1 MNKKISLVTLG
12 LSLSS
17 IVILTGAMVISQPKY
32 TLKNIVGK
40 QSSLGDVVV
49 YSQENRGIYS
59 NNNLILSKDEYKFN
73 RNVKQNPD
81 LYKYSKEFNK
91 NRDLFQGYVYD
102 TDFIYS
108 DKNSM
113 GYIEYI
119 DEQYGETDITLSTS
133 IKDKNLDTGEIT
145 QFKIEIPNS
154 LKSEN
159 NNNHKGLV
167 TKYNGEVYIALLGE
181 QENNPDIKMGEKDE
195 LENFVEISKVNFNSK
210 EAKSVNN
217 INLKIDKGEFI
228 AIIGVNGSGKST
240 LAKHF
245 NGLLLPSEGECI
257 VDGMKVDDS
266 EDIWKVRQKV
276 SMVFQNPDNQI
287 IATVVEDDIA
297 FGPENMGIEREKIK
311 DRIEFAL
318 KSLHIEHLRKMPPH
332 LLSGGQKQ
340 LTAIAGAIAMRT
352 QCIVL
357 DEPTAML
364 DPQGRNAVMK
374 ALKELH
380 EKYNITI
387 IIITHFMEEAVQSD
401 RIIVMND
408 GKIIQDGM
416 PKDIFKQKENLKKI
430 GLSVPLAVDIVDA
443 LQKKGLKLANVFD
456 NENLAK
462 ELQQLICK

>member
-1 MNKKISLVTLG
+1 M
-12 LSLSS
+12 
-17 IVILTGAMVISQPKY
+17 
-32 TLKNIVGK
+32 
-40 QSSLGDVVV
+40 
-49 YSQENRGIYS
+49 
-59 NNNLILSKDEYKFN
+59 ILS
-73 RNVKQNPD
+73 
-81 LYKYSKEFNK
+81 
-91 NRDLFQGYVYD
+91 
-102 TDFIYS
+102 FI
-108 DKNSM
+108 
-113 GYIEYI
+113 EV
-119 DEQYGETDITLSTS
+119 
-133 IKDKNLDTGEIT
+133 KNLTHI
-145 QFKIEIPNS
+145 FR
-154 LKSEN
+154 EN
-159 NNNHKGLV
+159 DEKK
-167 TKYNGEVYIALLGE
+167 TEKKAL
-181 QENNPDIKMGEKDE
+181 D
-195 LENFVEISKVNFNSK
+195 
-210 EAKSVNN
+210 N

-228 AIIGVNGSGKST
+228 AIIGINGSGKST

-297 FGPENMGIEREKIK
+297 FGPENMGLEREEIK
-311 DRIEFAL
+311 NRIEFAL

-387 IIITHFMEEAVQSD
+387 TIITHFMEEAVQAD

-443 LQKKGLKLANVFD
+443 LQKKGL
-456 NENLAK
+456 
-462 ELQQLICK
+462 

>member
-1 MNKKISLVTLG
+1 M
-12 LSLSS
+12 
-17 IVILTGAMVISQPKY
+17 
-32 TLKNIVGK
+32 
-40 QSSLGDVVV
+40 
-49 YSQENRGIYS
+49 
-59 NNNLILSKDEYKFN
+59 ILS
-73 RNVKQNPD
+73 
-81 LYKYSKEFNK
+81 
-91 NRDLFQGYVYD
+91 
-102 TDFIYS
+102 FI
-108 DKNSM
+108 
-113 GYIEYI
+113 EV
-119 DEQYGETDITLSTS
+119 
-133 IKDKNLDTGEIT
+133 KNLTHI
-145 QFKIEIPNS
+145 FR
-154 LKSEN
+154 EN
-159 NNNHKGLV
+159 DEKK
-167 TKYNGEVYIALLGE
+167 TEKIAL
-181 QENNPDIKMGEKDE
+181 D
-195 LENFVEISKVNFNSK
+195 
-210 EAKSVNN
+210 N

-245 NGLLLPSEGECI
+245 NGLLLPSEGQCI
-257 VDGMKVDDS
+257 VDGMKVDDN

-297 FGPENMGIEREKIK
+297 FGPENMGLEREEIRN
-311 DRIEFAL
+311 RIEFAL

-387 IIITHFMEEAVQSD
+387 IMITHFMEEAVQAN
-401 RIIVMND
+401 RIIVMD
-408 GKIIQDGM
+408 EGKIIQDGSA
-416 PKDIFKQKENLKKI
+416 KDIFKEKDKLKKI
-430 GLSVPLAVDIVDA
+430 GLNVPLAVDIVDA
-443 LQKKGLKLANVFD
+443 LQKKGLKIADVFD

-462 ELQQLICK
+462 ELRKLICK

>member
-1 MNKKISLVTLG
+1 M
-12 LSLSS
+12 
-17 IVILTGAMVISQPKY
+17 
-32 TLKNIVGK
+32 
-40 QSSLGDVVV
+40 
-49 YSQENRGIYS
+49 E
-59 NNNLILSKDEYKFN
+59 
-73 RNVKQNPD
+73 
-81 LYKYSKEFNK
+81 
-91 NRDLFQGYVYD
+91 
-102 TDFIYS
+102 
-108 DKNSM
+108 
-113 GYIEYI
+113 
-119 DEQYGETDITLSTS
+119 STS
-133 IKDKNLDTGEIT
+133 
-145 QFKIEIPNS
+145 
-154 LKSEN
+154 KS
-159 NNNHKGLV
+159 
-167 TKYNGEVYIALLGE
+167 KYG
-181 QENNPDIKMGEKDE
+181 
-195 LENFVEISKVNFNSK
+195 ISK
-210 EAKSVNN
+210 
-217 INLKIDKGEFI
+217 
-228 AIIGVNGSGKST
+228 
-240 LAKHF
+240 
-245 NGLLLPSEGECI
+245 
-257 VDGMKVDDS
+257 
-266 EDIWKVRQKV
+266 
-276 SMVFQNPDNQI
+276 PDNQI

-297 FGPENMGIEREKIK
+297 FGPENMGLEREEIK

-387 IIITHFMEEAVQSD
+387 IIITHFMEEAVQAD

-408 GKIIQDGM
+408 GKIIQDSM

-456 NENLAK
+456 NENLAR

>member
-1 MNKKISLVTLG
+1 M
-12 LSLSS
+12 
-17 IVILTGAMVISQPKY
+17 
-32 TLKNIVGK
+32 
-40 QSSLGDVVV
+40 
-49 YSQENRGIYS
+49 
-59 NNNLILSKDEYKFN
+59 ILS
-73 RNVKQNPD
+73 
-81 LYKYSKEFNK
+81 
-91 NRDLFQGYVYD
+91 
-102 TDFIYS
+102 FI
-108 DKNSM
+108 
-113 GYIEYI
+113 EV
-119 DEQYGETDITLSTS
+119 
-133 IKDKNLDTGEIT
+133 KNLTHI
-145 QFKIEIPNS
+145 FR
-154 LKSEN
+154 EN
-159 NNNHKGLV
+159 DEKK
-167 TKYNGEVYIALLGE
+167 TEKIAL
-181 QENNPDIKMGEKDE
+181 D
-195 LENFVEISKVNFNSK
+195 
-210 EAKSVNN
+210 N

-287 IATVVEDDIA
+287 IATVVEDVA
-297 FGPENMGIEREKIK
+297 FGPENMGLECEEIK

-387 IIITHFMEEAVQSD
+387 IIITHFMEEAVQAD

-443 LQKKGLKLANVFD
+443 LQKKGLKLANLFD
-456 NENLAK
+456 NENLAR

>member
-1 MNKKISLVTLG
+1 M
-12 LSLSS
+12 
-17 IVILTGAMVISQPKY
+17 
-32 TLKNIVGK
+32 
-40 QSSLGDVVV
+40 
-49 YSQENRGIYS
+49 
-59 NNNLILSKDEYKFN
+59 ILS
-73 RNVKQNPD
+73 
-81 LYKYSKEFNK
+81 
-91 NRDLFQGYVYD
+91 
-102 TDFIYS
+102 FI
-108 DKNSM
+108 
-113 GYIEYI
+113 EV
-119 DEQYGETDITLSTS
+119 
-133 IKDKNLDTGEIT
+133 KNLTHI
-145 QFKIEIPNS
+145 FR
-154 LKSEN
+154 EN
-159 NNNHKGLV
+159 DEKK
-167 TKYNGEVYIALLGE
+167 TEKIAL
-181 QENNPDIKMGEKDE
+181 D
-195 LENFVEISKVNFNSK
+195 
-210 EAKSVNN
+210 N

-245 NGLLLPSEGECI
+245 NGLLLPSEGQCI
-257 VDGMKVDDS
+257 VDGMKVDDN

-297 FGPENMGIEREKIK
+297 FGPENMGLEREEIRN
-311 DRIEFAL
+311 RIEFAL

-387 IIITHFMEEAVQSD
+387 IMITHFMEEAVQAN
-401 RIIVMND
+401 RIIVMD
-408 GKIIQDGM
+408 EGKIIQDGLA
-416 PKDIFKQKENLKKI
+416 KDIFKEKDKLKKI
-430 GLSVPLAVDIVDA
+430 GLNVPLAVDIVDA
-443 LQKKGLKLANVFD
+443 LQKKGLKIADVFD

-462 ELQQLICK
+462 ELRNLICK

>member
-1 MNKKISLVTLG
+1 M
-12 LSLSS
+12 
-17 IVILTGAMVISQPKY
+17 
-32 TLKNIVGK
+32 
-40 QSSLGDVVV
+40 
-49 YSQENRGIYS
+49 
-59 NNNLILSKDEYKFN
+59 ILS
-73 RNVKQNPD
+73 
-81 LYKYSKEFNK
+81 
-91 NRDLFQGYVYD
+91 
-102 TDFIYS
+102 FI
-108 DKNSM
+108 
-113 GYIEYI
+113 EV
-119 DEQYGETDITLSTS
+119 
-133 IKDKNLDTGEIT
+133 KNLTHI
-145 QFKIEIPNS
+145 FR
-154 LKSEN
+154 EN
-159 NNNHKGLV
+159 DEKK
-167 TKYNGEVYIALLGE
+167 TEKKAL
-181 QENNPDIKMGEKDE
+181 D
-195 LENFVEISKVNFNSK
+195 
-210 EAKSVNN
+210 N

-257 VDGMKVDDS
+257 VDGMKVDDN

-297 FGPENMGIEREKIK
+297 FGPENMGLEREEIRN
-311 DRIEFAL
+311 RIEFAL

-387 IIITHFMEEAVQSD
+387 IMITHFMEEAVQAN
-401 RIIVMND
+401 RIIVMD
-408 GKIIQDGM
+408 EGKIIQDGAA
-416 PKDIFKQKENLKKI
+416 KDIFKEKDKLKKI
-430 GLSVPLAVDIVDA
+430 GLNVPLAVDIVDA
-443 LQKKGLKLANVFD
+443 LQKKGLKIADVFD

-462 ELQQLICK
+462 ELRNLICK

>member
-1 MNKKISLVTLG
+1 M
-12 LSLSS
+12 
-17 IVILTGAMVISQPKY
+17 
-32 TLKNIVGK
+32 
-40 QSSLGDVVV
+40 
-49 YSQENRGIYS
+49 E
-59 NNNLILSKDEYKFN
+59 
-73 RNVKQNPD
+73 
-81 LYKYSKEFNK
+81 
-91 NRDLFQGYVYD
+91 
-102 TDFIYS
+102 
-108 DKNSM
+108 
-113 GYIEYI
+113 
-119 DEQYGETDITLSTS
+119 STS
-133 IKDKNLDTGEIT
+133 
-145 QFKIEIPNS
+145 
-154 LKSEN
+154 
-159 NNNHKGLV
+159 
-167 TKYNGEVYIALLGE
+167 
-181 QENNPDIKMGEKDE
+181 
-195 LENFVEISKVNFNSK
+195 
-210 EAKSVNN
+210 
-217 INLKIDKGEFI
+217 
-228 AIIGVNGSGKST
+228 
-240 LAKHF
+240 
-245 NGLLLPSEGECI
+245 
-257 VDGMKVDDS
+257 
-266 EDIWKVRQKV
+266 KV

-297 FGPENMGIEREKIK
+297 FGPENMGLEREEIK

-387 IIITHFMEEAVQSD
+387 IIITHFMEEAVQAD

>member
-1 MNKKISLVTLG
+1 MKNVSFRYDTTVDEYQIDSVSFHVKQGEWL
-12 LSLSS
+12 S
-17 IVILTGAMVISQPKY
+17 IVG
-32 TLKNIVGK
+32 
-40 QSSLGDVVV
+40 
-49 YSQENRGIYS
+49 
-59 NNNLILSKDEYKFN
+59 
-73 RNVKQNPD
+73 
-81 LYKYSKEFNK
+81 
-91 NRDLFQGYVYD
+91 
-102 TDFIYS
+102 
-108 DKNSM
+108 
-113 GYIEYI
+113 
-119 DEQYGETDITLSTS
+119 
-133 IKDKNLDTGEIT
+133 
-145 QFKIEIPNS
+145 
-154 LKSEN
+154 
-159 NNNHKGLV
+159 H
-167 TKYNGEVYIALLGE
+167 
-181 QENNPDIKMGEKDE
+181 
-195 LENFVEISKVNFNSK
+195 
-210 EAKSVNN
+210 
-217 INLKIDKGEFI
+217 
-228 AIIGVNGSGKST
+228 NGSGKST
-240 LAKHF
+240 IVRLID
-245 NGLLLPSEGECI
+245 GLLEAESGEI
-257 VDGMKVDDS
+257 VIDGIPLTRETVWENRSK
-266 EDIWKVRQKV
+266 IGI
-276 SMVFQNPDNQI
+276 VFQNPDNQI

-297 FGPENMGIEREKIK
+297 FGPENMGLEREEIK

-387 IIITHFMEEAVQSD
+387 IIITHFMEEAVQAD

>member
-1 MNKKISLVTLG
+1 
-12 LSLSS
+12 
-17 IVILTGAMVISQPKY
+17 
-32 TLKNIVGK
+32 
-40 QSSLGDVVV
+40 
-49 YSQENRGIYS
+49 
-59 NNNLILSKDEYKFN
+59 
-73 RNVKQNPD
+73 
-81 LYKYSKEFNK
+81 
-91 NRDLFQGYVYD
+91 
-102 TDFIYS
+102 
-108 DKNSM
+108 
-113 GYIEYI
+113 
-119 DEQYGETDITLSTS
+119 
-133 IKDKNLDTGEIT
+133 
-145 QFKIEIPNS
+145 
-154 LKSEN
+154 
-159 NNNHKGLV
+159 
-167 TKYNGEVYIALLGE
+167 
-181 QENNPDIKMGEKDE
+181 
-195 LENFVEISKVNFNSK
+195 
-210 EAKSVNN
+210 
-217 INLKIDKGEFI
+217 
-228 AIIGVNGSGKST
+228 
-240 LAKHF
+240 
-245 NGLLLPSEGECI
+245 
-257 VDGMKVDDS
+257 MKVDDS
-266 EDIWKVRQKV
+266 EDIWEVRQKV

-297 FGPENMGIEREKIK
+297 FGPENMGLEREKIK

-352 QCIVL
+352 RCIVL

-364 DPQGRNAVMK
+364 DPQGRNVVMK

-387 IIITHFMEEAVQSD
+387 IIITHFMEEAVQAD